1 MSVWLSEP
9 THVSIHVY
17 FFPPDKYFTC
27 FISFHLHVEIHFGSD
42 GQGPC
47 HWPLVPRGLA
57 FLPPQP
63 NLNLWPESKVPLQAA
78 AGCGHPRAIPAAKVG
93 WKHNHEQSQNRGNK
107 WWKLKAPYMAESE
120 APHTAAKANPK
131 NRSLWWSVLRVNL
144 ARPCTPGI
152 WPNIILDVSI
162 KIFLR

>member
-1 MSVWLSEP
+1 MSVWLPEP

-57 FLPPQP
+57 FLLPQP

-78 AGCGHPRAIPAAKVG
+78 AGRCRLWSPKS
-93 WKHNHEQSQNRGNK
+93 NTSSQSRLETQS
-107 WWKLKAPYMAESE
+107 WTESE
-120 APHTAAKANPK
+120 Q
-131 NRSLWWSVLRVNL
+131 RQ
-144 ARPCTPGI
+144 
-152 WPNIILDVSI
+152 
-162 KIFLR
+162 